1 MNSNIIISEH
11 YRRKKMLD
19 ETTLNNIIT
28 KMNEAFETIC
38 EEEEVQVFEDDFE
51 IIEDAIRSIRGFER

>member
-1 MNSNIIISEH
+1 MI
-11 YRRKKMLD
+11 D

-38 EEEEVQVFEDDFE
+38 EQEEVQVFEDDFE
-51 IIEDAIRSIRGFER
+51 IIEDAIRSIRGFGR